1 MTWDAINALV
11 HIGLVVGLSVM
22 GALYGYFA
30 SNATT
35 TQLIKQAINL
45 GDTAGKLAFYQ
56 RESLEMIAH
65 KISRIVNGD
74 ANYMDS
80 WVDIVGYAQLVIDKL
95 QCDKNEIQELV
106 NTFEND
112 ITLSNNDENNN
123 MQTTAFLERLEDLD
137 D

>member
-1 MTWDAINALV
+1 MTEINNILDER
-11 HIGLVVGLSVM
+11 GNR
-22 GALYGYFA
+22 YGDFA

-45 GDTAGKLAFYQ
+45 GDTADKLAFYQ

-95 QCDKNEIQELV
+95 QHDKDEIQQLLSDT
-106 NTFEND
+106 NYIFPENKP
-112 ITLSNNDENNN
+112 TEQNDD
-123 MQTTAFLERLEDLD
+123 MQTTAFLERLEEQD

>member
-1 MTWDAINALV
+1 
-11 HIGLVVGLSVM
+11 
-22 GALYGYFA
+22 
-30 SNATT
+30 
-35 TQLIKQAINL
+35 
-45 GDTAGKLAFYQ
+45 
-56 RESLEMIAH
+56 MIAH

-95 QCDKNEIQELV
+95 QRDKNEIQELV
-106 NTFEND
+106 NTFEDD
-112 ITLSNNDENNN
+112 IIFSNTDEDNND

>member
-1 MTWDAINALV
+1 MTNINNILDER
-11 HIGLVVGLSVM
+11 GSR
-22 GALYGYFA
+22 YGDFS

-45 GDTAGKLAFYQ
+45 GDNTDKLSFYQ
-56 RESLEMIAH
+56 REALEMIAH

-80 WVDIVGYAQLVIDKL
+80 WVDIIGYAQLVIDKL
-95 QCDKNEIQELV
+95 QRDKDEIQELV
-106 NTFEND
+106 NTFEDD
-112 ITLSNNDENNN
+112 IISSHIDEDNND

>member
-1 MTWDAINALV
+1 MTNINNILDER
-11 HIGLVVGLSVM
+11 GSR
-22 GALYGYFA
+22 YGDFS

-45 GDTAGKLAFYQ
+45 GDNTDKLSFYQ
-56 RESLEMIAH
+56 REALEMIAH

-80 WVDIVGYAQLVIDKL
+80 WIDIVGYAQLVIDKL
-95 QCDKNEIQELV
+95 QRDKDEIQELV
-106 NTFEND
+106 NTFEDD
-112 ITLSNNDENNN
+112 IISSHIDEDNND

>member
-1 MTWDAINALV
+1 MTEINNILDER
-11 HIGLVVGLSVM
+11 GNR
-22 GALYGYFA
+22 YGDFA

-45 GDTAGKLAFYQ
+45 GDTADKLAFYQ

-95 QCDKNEIQELV
+95 QHDKDEIQQLL
-106 NTFEND
+106 NDTNYIFPENE
-112 ITLSNNDENNN
+112 TTNQNDD
-123 MQTTAFLERLEDLD
+123 MQTTAFLERLEEQD

>member
-1 MTWDAINALV
+1 MTDINNILDER
-11 HIGLVVGLSVM
+11 GNR
-22 GALYGYFA
+22 YGDFS

-45 GDTAGKLAFYQ
+45 GDTANKLAFYQ

-80 WVDIVGYAQLVIDKL
+80 WIDIVGYAQLVIDKL
-95 QCDKNEIQELV
+95 QRDKDEIQELV
-106 NTFEND
+106 NTFEDD
-112 ITLSNNDENNN
+112 ITLSNNDEDNND

>member
-1 MTWDAINALV
+1 MTEINNILDER
-11 HIGLVVGLSVM
+11 GNR
-22 GALYGYFA
+22 YGDFA

-45 GDTAGKLAFYQ
+45 GDTVDKLAFYQ

-95 QCDKNEIQELV
+95 QHDKDEIQQLL
-106 NTFEND
+106 NDTNYIFPENE
-112 ITLSNNDENNN
+112 TTNPNDD
-123 MQTTAFLERLEDLD
+123 MQTTAFLERLEEQD

>member
-1 MTWDAINALV
+1 MTEINNILDER
-11 HIGLVVGLSVM
+11 GNR
-22 GALYGYFA
+22 YGDFA

-45 GDTAGKLAFYQ
+45 GDTADKLAFYQ

-95 QCDKNEIQELV
+95 QHDKDEIQQLL
-106 NTFEND
+106 NDTNYIFPENE
-112 ITLSNNDENNN
+112 TTNPNDD
-123 MQTTAFLERLEDLD
+123 MQTTAFLERLEEQD

>member
-1 MTWDAINALV
+1 MTEINNILDER
-11 HIGLVVGLSVM
+11 GNR
-22 GALYGYFA
+22 YGDFA

-45 GDTAGKLAFYQ
+45 GDTADKLAFYQ

-95 QCDKNEIQELV
+95 QHDKDEIQQLLSDT
-106 NTFEND
+106 NYIFPENE
-112 ITLSNNDENNN
+112 TTEQNND
-123 MQTTAFLERLEDLD
+123 MQTTAFLERLEEQD

>member
-1 MTWDAINALV
+1 MTEINSILDER
-11 HIGLVVGLSVM
+11 GNR
-22 GALYGYFA
+22 YGDFA

-35 TQLIKQAINL
+35 TQLIKQAMNL
-45 GDTAGKLAFYQ
+45 GDTADKLAFYQ

-95 QCDKNEIQELV
+95 QHDKDEIQALLNDTNYIVPE
-106 NTFEND
+106 NETEEQNND
-112 ITLSNNDENNN
+112 I
-123 MQTTAFLERLEDLD
+123 QTTAFLERLEDLD

>member
-1 MTWDAINALV
+1 MTEINNILDER
-11 HIGLVVGLSVM
+11 GNR
-22 GALYGYFA
+22 YGDFA

-45 GDTAGKLAFYQ
+45 GDTADKLAFYQ

-95 QCDKNEIQELV
+95 QHDKDEIQQLLSDT
-106 NTFEND
+106 NYIFPENE
-112 ITLSNNDENNN
+112 TTEQNDD
-123 MQTTAFLERLEDLD
+123 MQTTAFLERLEEQD

>member
-1 MTWDAINALV
+1 MTEINNILDER
-11 HIGLVVGLSVM
+11 GNR
-22 GALYGYFA
+22 YGDFA

-35 TQLIKQAINL
+35 TQLIKQAMNL
-45 GDTAGKLAFYQ
+45 GDTADKLAFYQ

-95 QCDKNEIQELV
+95 QHDTDEIKELL
-106 NTFEND
+106 ND
-112 ITLSNNDENNN
+112 LHDSGSDILEQGDDI
-123 MQTTAFLERLEDLD
+123 QTTAFLERLEGQD

>member
-1 MTWDAINALV
+1 MTDINNILDER
-11 HIGLVVGLSVM
+11 GNR
-22 GALYGYFA
+22 YGDFS

-45 GDTAGKLAFYQ
+45 GDTANKLSFYQ

-74 ANYMDS
+74 ANYIDS
-80 WVDIVGYAQLVIDKL
+80 WVDIIGYAQLVIDKL
-95 QCDKNEIQELV
+95 QRDKDEIQELV
-106 NTFEND
+106 NTFND
-112 ITLSNNDENNN
+112 EIIANNINNDDI
-123 MQTTAFLERLEDLD
+123 QTTAFLERLEDLD

>member
-1 MTWDAINALV
+1 MTEINNILDER
-11 HIGLVVGLSVM
+11 GNR
-22 GALYGYFA
+22 YGDFA

-45 GDTAGKLAFYQ
+45 GDTADKLAFYQ

-95 QCDKNEIQELV
+95 QHDKDEIQQLLSDTNYNFPENETTDKN
-106 NTFEND
+106 D
-112 ITLSNNDENNN
+112 D
-123 MQTTAFLERLEDLD
+123 MQTTAFLERLEEQD

>member
-1 MTWDAINALV
+1 MTDINNILDER
-11 HIGLVVGLSVM
+11 GNR
-22 GALYGYFA
+22 YGDFS

-45 GDTAGKLAFYQ
+45 GDTANKLAFYQ

-80 WVDIVGYAQLVIDKL
+80 WIDIVGYAQLVIDKL
-95 QCDKNEIQELV
+95 QRDKDEIQELV
-106 NTFEND
+106 NTFEDD
-112 ITLSNNDENNN
+112 ITLSNIDEDNND

>member
-1 MTWDAINALV
+1 MADINNILDER
-11 HIGLVVGLSVM
+11 GNR
-22 GALYGYFA
+22 YGDFS

-45 GDTAGKLAFYQ
+45 GDTANKLAFYQ

-74 ANYMDS
+74 SNYMDS
-80 WVDIVGYAQLVIDKL
+80 WIDIVGYAQLVIDKL
-95 QCDKNEIQELV
+95 QRDKDEIQELV
-106 NTFEND
+106 NTFEDD
-112 ITLSNNDENNN
+112 ITLSNIEEDNNDI
-123 MQTTAFLERLEDLD
+123 QTTAFLERLEDLD

>member
-1 MTWDAINALV
+1 MADINNILDER
-11 HIGLVVGLSVM
+11 GNR
-22 GALYGYFA
+22 YGDFS

-45 GDTAGKLAFYQ
+45 GDTANKLAFYQ

-74 ANYMDS
+74 SNYMDS
-80 WVDIVGYAQLVIDKL
+80 WIDIVGYAQLVIDKL
-95 QCDKNEIQELV
+95 QRDKDEIQELV
-106 NTFEND
+106 NTFEDD
-112 ITLSNNDENNN
+112 ITLSNIEEDNND

>member
-1 MTWDAINALV
+1 MADINNILDER
-11 HIGLVVGLSVM
+11 GNR
-22 GALYGYFA
+22 YGDFS

-45 GDTAGKLAFYQ
+45 GDTANKLAFYQ

-65 KISRIVNGD
+65 NISRIVNGD

-80 WVDIVGYAQLVIDKL
+80 WIDIVGYAQLVIDKL
-95 QCDKNEIQELV
+95 QRDKDEIQELV
-106 NTFEND
+106 NTFEDD
-112 ITLSNNDENNN
+112 ITLSNNDEDNND

>member
-1 MTWDAINALV
+1 MADINNILDER
-11 HIGLVVGLSVM
+11 GNR
-22 GALYGYFA
+22 YGDFS

-45 GDTAGKLAFYQ
+45 GDTANKLAFYQ

-80 WVDIVGYAQLVIDKL
+80 WIDIVGYAQLVIDKL
-95 QCDKNEIQELV
+95 QRDKDEIQELV

-112 ITLSNNDENNN
+112 ITLSNNDEDNND

>member
-1 MTWDAINALV
+1 MTDINNILDER
-11 HIGLVVGLSVM
+11 GNR
-22 GALYGYFA
+22 YGDFS

-45 GDTAGKLAFYQ
+45 GDTANKLAFYQ

-95 QCDKNEIQELV
+95 QRDKNEIQELV
-106 NTFEND
+106 NTFEDD
-112 ITLSNNDENNN
+112 IIFSNTDEDNND

>member
-1 MTWDAINALV
+1 MTEINNILDER
-11 HIGLVVGLSVM
+11 GNR
-22 GALYGYFA
+22 YGDFA

-45 GDTAGKLAFYQ
+45 GDTADKLAFYQ

-95 QCDKNEIQELV
+95 QHDKDEIQQLLSDTNYIFPENETTDKN
-106 NTFEND
+106 D
-112 ITLSNNDENNN
+112 D
-123 MQTTAFLERLEDLD
+123 MQTTAFLERLEEQD

>member
-1 MTWDAINALV
+1 MTNINNILDER
-11 HIGLVVGLSVM
+11 GSR
-22 GALYGYFA
+22 YGDFS

-45 GDTAGKLAFYQ
+45 GDTTNKLSFYQ
-56 RESLEMIAH
+56 REALEMIAH

-95 QCDKNEIQELV
+95 QHDKDEIQELV
-106 NTFEND
+106 NTFEDD

-123 MQTTAFLERLEDLD
+123 DMQTTAFLERLEDLD

>member
-1 MTWDAINALV
+1 MTDINNILDER
-11 HIGLVVGLSVM
+11 GNR
-22 GALYGYFA
+22 YGDFS

-45 GDTAGKLAFYQ
+45 GDTTYKLSFYQ
-56 RESLEMIAH
+56 RESFELIAV

-80 WVDIVGYAQLVIDKL
+80 WIDIVGYAQLVIDKL
-95 QCDKNEIQELV
+95 QRDKDEIQELV
-106 NTFEND
+106 NTFEDD
-112 ITLSNNDENNN
+112 ITLSNNDEDNND

>member
-1 MTWDAINALV
+1 MADINNILDER
-11 HIGLVVGLSVM
+11 GNR
-22 GALYGYFA
+22 YGDFS

-45 GDTAGKLAFYQ
+45 GDTANKLAFYQ

-80 WVDIVGYAQLVIDKL
+80 WIDIVGYAQLVIDKL
-95 QCDKNEIQELV
+95 QRDKDEIQELV
-106 NTFEND
+106 NTFEDD
-112 ITLSNNDENNN
+112 ITLSNIDEDNND

>member
-1 MTWDAINALV
+1 MTDINNILDER
-11 HIGLVVGLSVM
+11 GNR
-22 GALYGYFA
+22 YGDFS

-45 GDTAGKLAFYQ
+45 GDTANKLAFYQ

-95 QCDKNEIQELV
+95 QRDKNEIQELV
-106 NTFEND
+106 NTCEDD
-112 ITLSNNDENNN
+112 IIFSNTDEDNND

>member
-1 MTWDAINALV
+1 MTNINNILDER
-11 HIGLVVGLSVM
+11 GNR
-22 GALYGYFA
+22 YGDFS

-45 GDTAGKLAFYQ
+45 GDTTDKLLFYQ
-56 RESLEMIAH
+56 REALEMIAH

-80 WVDIVGYAQLVIDKL
+80 WVDIIGYAQLVIDKL
-95 QCDKNEIQELV
+95 QRDKDEIQELV
-106 NTFEND
+106 NTFEDD
-112 ITLSNNDENNN
+112 IISSHIDENNN
-123 MQTTAFLERLEDLD
+123 DMQTTAFLERLEDLD

>member
-1 MTWDAINALV
+1 MTNINNILDER
-11 HIGLVVGLSVM
+11 GNR
-22 GALYGYFA
+22 YGDFS

-45 GDTAGKLAFYQ
+45 GDTANKLSFYQ

-80 WVDIVGYAQLVIDKL
+80 WVDIIGYAQLVIDKL
-95 QCDKNEIQELV
+95 QRDKDEIQELV
-106 NTFEND
+106 NTFDDEIIANNINNED
-112 ITLSNNDENNN
+112 I
-123 MQTTAFLERLEDLD
+123 QTTAFLERLEDLD

>member
-1 MTWDAINALV
+1 MTEINSILDER
-11 HIGLVVGLSVM
+11 GNR
-22 GALYGYFA
+22 YGDFA

-45 GDTAGKLAFYQ
+45 GDTADKLAFYQ

-95 QCDKNEIQELV
+95 QHDKDEIQALLNDTNYIVPE
-106 NTFEND
+106 NETEEQNND
-112 ITLSNNDENNN
+112 I
-123 MQTTAFLERLEDLD
+123 QTTAFLERLEDLD

>member
-1 MTWDAINALV
+1 MTNINNILDER
-11 HIGLVVGLSVM
+11 GNR
-22 GALYGYFA
+22 YGDFS

-45 GDTAGKLAFYQ
+45 GDTVDKLAFYQ

-74 ANYMDS
+74 ANYIDS

-95 QCDKNEIQELV
+95 QHDKDEIQQLLSDT
-106 NTFEND
+106 NYIFPENK
-112 ITLSNNDENNN
+112 TTEQNDD
-123 MQTTAFLERLEDLD
+123 MQTTAFLERLEGQD

>member
-1 MTWDAINALV
+1 MTNINNILDER
-11 HIGLVVGLSVM
+11 GNR
-22 GALYGYFA
+22 YGDFS

-45 GDTAGKLAFYQ
+45 GDTANKLSFYQ

-74 ANYMDS
+74 ANYIDS
-80 WVDIVGYAQLVIDKL
+80 WVDIIGYAQLVIDKL
-95 QCDKNEIQELV
+95 QHNKDEIQELLSNV
-106 NTFEND
+106 HNSEDEILEQHND
-112 ITLSNNDENNN
+112 I
-123 MQTTAFLERLEDLD
+123 QTTAFLERLEDLD

>member
-1 MTWDAINALV
+1 MTDINNILDER
-11 HIGLVVGLSVM
+11 GNR
-22 GALYGYFA
+22 YGDFS

-45 GDTAGKLAFYQ
+45 GDTTNKLSFYQ

-95 QCDKNEIQELV
+95 QRDKDEIQELV
-106 NTFEND
+106 NTFEDNIISSDIDKDNND
-112 ITLSNNDENNN
+112 I
-123 MQTTAFLERLEDLD
+123 QTTAFLERLEDLD

>member
-1 MTWDAINALV
+1 MTNINNILDER
-11 HIGLVVGLSVM
+11 GNR
-22 GALYGYFA
+22 YGDFS

-45 GDTAGKLAFYQ
+45 GDTANKLSFYQ

-74 ANYMDS
+74 ANYIDS
-80 WVDIVGYAQLVIDKL
+80 WVDIIGYAQLVIDKL
-95 QCDKNEIQELV
+95 QHNKDEIQELLSNV
-106 NTFEND
+106 HNSEDEILEQHND
-112 ITLSNNDENNN
+112 I
-123 MQTTAFLERLEDLD
+123 QTTAFLERLEGQD

>member
-1 MTWDAINALV
+1 MADINNILDER
-11 HIGLVVGLSVM
+11 GNR
-22 GALYGYFA
+22 YGDFS

-45 GDTAGKLAFYQ
+45 GDTANKLAFYQ

-74 ANYMDS
+74 SNYMDS
-80 WVDIVGYAQLVIDKL
+80 WIDIVGYAQLVIDKL
-95 QCDKNEIQELV
+95 QRDKDEIQELV
-106 NTFEND
+106 NTFEDD
-112 ITLSNNDENNN
+112 ITLSNIDEDNND